1 VCRLGVIAWIVALA
15 ACAGGG
21 PAGSSP
27 ASDGLRAY
35 VAALHS
41 DDPQAAYALLSSE
54 VRKNL
59 SFEEFSIAWKKTAA
73 ERHWQAK
80 ALEENLRGN
89 PDVGEHAIARVGD
102 GKLVELGR
110 EGASWRLESELVAHA
125 HAKDPSDAIR
135 MFAQAIASRDVDGA
149 LRTLTQRRRDGLQ
162 RQIDGFIS
170 GLAKHANNPIDRSA
184 DRAELRW
191 DENGIRYRIVL
202 RKEDDEWRIDDIY
215 VRPIPKDDDDKPEPA
230 PSDD

>member
-1 VCRLGVIAWIVALA
+1 
-15 ACAGGG
+15 
-21 PAGSSP
+21 
-27 ASDGLRAY
+27 LRAY

-41 DDPQAAYALLSSE
+41 DDAQAAYALLSADA
-54 VRKNL
+54 RKKL

-89 PDVGEHAIARVGD
+89 PDVGERAVASVGG
-102 GKLVELGR
+102 GKLVELDR
-110 EGASWRLESELVAHA
+110 EGANWRLESELVTHA
-125 HAKDPSDAIR
+125 HAKDPADAIR
-135 MFAQAIASRDVDGA
+135 MFALSVAARDVDGA
-149 LRTLTQRRRDGLQ
+149 LQTLTQRRRDGLQ

-170 GLAKHANNPIDRSA
+170 GLARHANNPIDRSS

-202 RKEDDEWRIDDIY
+202 RKEDDEWHVDDIY
-215 VRPIPKDDDDKPEPA
+215 VRPIPKEDDDNKAEP
-230 PSDD
+230 STGDE